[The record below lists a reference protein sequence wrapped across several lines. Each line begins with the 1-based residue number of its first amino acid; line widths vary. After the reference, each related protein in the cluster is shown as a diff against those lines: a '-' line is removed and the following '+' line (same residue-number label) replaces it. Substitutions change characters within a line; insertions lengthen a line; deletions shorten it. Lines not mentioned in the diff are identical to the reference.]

1 MNYSCEKHS
10 EAQVHRSRTGCVACE
25 IDELQRQITG
35 AQMLSTR
42 MWNWMN
48 NPENMTKLTTELS
61 TEQFRQR
68 FLQEFRQAR

>member
-1 MNYSCEKHS
+1 MNYRCEKHS
-10 EAQVHRSRTGCVACE
+10 EAQVHRGRTCVACE

-48 NPENMTKLTTELS
+48 NPENAKVRTADLG

>member
-10 EAQVHRSRTGCVACE
+10 EAQVHRGRTCVACE
-25 IDELQRQITG
+25 IEDLQRQITG

-48 NPENMTKLTTELS
+48 NPENIMVRGAELDA
-61 TEQFRQR
+61 EQFRRR

>member
-1 MNYSCEKHS
+1 MKVTCEKHN
-10 EAQVHRSRTGCVACE
+10 EVQVHRSRTGCIACE

-48 NPENMTKLTTELS
+48 NPENTRVRTTDLE

>member
-1 MNYSCEKHS
+1 MKYSCEKHS

-25 IDELQRQITG
+25 IESLQKQITA
-35 AQMLSTR
+35 AQLLSTA

-48 NPENMTKLTTELS
+48 NPENTAVRNTELD

-68 FLQEFRQAR
+68 FLREFRQAR

>member
-1 MNYSCEKHS
+1 MKYSCEKHS
-10 EAQVHRSRTGCVACE
+10 EAQVHRGRTCVACE
-25 IDELQRQITG
+25 IDELQRHITG

-48 NPENMTKLTTELS
+48 NPENTKVRTTDLD

-68 FLQEFRQAR
+68 FLQEFR

>member
-1 MNYSCEKHS
+1 MKVNCEKHS

-25 IDELQRQITG
+25 IEDLQRQITG

-48 NPENMTKLTTELS
+48 NPENTTVRNTELD

>member
-10 EAQVHRSRTGCVACE
+10 EAQVHRGRNCVACE
-25 IDELQRQITG
+25 IESLQKQITA
-35 AQMLSTR
+35 AQLLSTA

-48 NPENMTKLTTELS
+48 NPENTAARNTELD

-68 FLQEFRQAR
+68 FLREFRQAR

>member
-1 MNYSCEKHS
+1 MKVICEKHS
-10 EAQVHRSRTGCVACE
+10 EAQVHRSRTGCIACE

-48 NPENMTKLTTELS
+48 NPDNTIVRGTQLD

>member
-1 MNYSCEKHS
+1 MKYSCEKHS
-10 EAQVHRSRTGCVACE
+10 EAQVHRGRICVACE

-42 MWNWMN
+42 MWSWMN
-48 NPENMTKLTTELS
+48 NPENTTVRATDLD

>member
-1 MNYSCEKHS
+1 MKVTCEKHS
-10 EAQVHRSRTGCVACE
+10 EAQVHRGRTCVACE

-35 AQMLSTR
+35 AQMLGTR

-48 NPENMTKLTTELS
+48 NPENMMNLTTELT

-68 FLQEFRQAR
+68 FLQEFRKGR

>member
-1 MNYSCEKHS
+1 MKYSCEKHS
-10 EAQVHRSRTGCVACE
+10 EAQVHRGRSCVACE
-25 IDELQRQITG
+25 IDELQRQITS

-48 NPENMTKLTTELS
+48 NPENTKVRTTDLD

-68 FLQEFRQAR
+68 FMQEFRQAR

>member
-1 MNYSCEKHS
+1 M
-10 EAQVHRSRTGCVACE
+10 ACE
-25 IDELQRQITG
+25 IDSLQKQITV
-35 AQMLSTR
+35 AQLLSTR

-48 NPENMTKLTTELS
+48 NPENTVVRNTELN

>member
-10 EAQVHRSRTGCVACE
+10 EAQVHRGRTCVACE
-25 IDELQRQITG
+25 IESLQKQITA
-35 AQMLSTR
+35 AQLLSTA

>member
-1 MNYSCEKHS
+1 MKATCEKHS
-10 EAQVHRSRTGCVACE
+10 EAQVHRGRTCVACE
-25 IDELQRQITG
+25 IESLQKQITA
-35 AQMLSTR
+35 AQLLSTA

-68 FLQEFRQAR
+68 FLREFRQAR

>member
-1 MNYSCEKHS
+1 MKYSCEKHS
-10 EAQVHRSRTGCVACE
+10 EAQVHRGRTCVACE

-48 NPENMTKLTTELS
+48 NPENTMVRNAELD

>member
-1 MNYSCEKHS
+1 MKATCEKHR
-10 EAQVHRSRTGCVACE
+10 EAQVHRGRTCVACE
-25 IDELQRQITG
+25 IESLQKQITA
-35 AQMLSTR
+35 AQLLSTA

-48 NPENMTKLTTELS
+48 NPENTAVRNTELD

>member
-10 EAQVHRSRTGCVACE
+10 EAHVHRGRTCVACE
-25 IDELQRQITG
+25 IESLQKQITA
-35 AQMLSTR
+35 AQLLSTA

-48 NPENMTKLTTELS
+48 NPENTKVRTTDLD

>member
-1 MNYSCEKHS
+1 M
-10 EAQVHRSRTGCVACE
+10 
-25 IDELQRQITG
+25 DELQRQITG

-48 NPENMTKLTTELS
+48 NPENTRVRTTDLE

>member
-1 MNYSCEKHS
+1 MKYSCEKHS
-10 EAQVHRSRTGCVACE
+10 EAQVHRGRTCVACE
-25 IDELQRQITG
+25 IDELQRQITS

-48 NPENMTKLTTELS
+48 NPENTKVRTTDLD

>member
-1 MNYSCEKHS
+1 MKVTCEKHS
-10 EAQVHRSRTGCVACE
+10 EAQVHRGRTCVACE

-48 NPENMTKLTTELS
+48 NPENMMNLTTELT

-68 FLQEFRQAR
+68 FLQEFRKGR

>member
-10 EAQVHRSRTGCVACE
+10 EAQVHRGRNCVACE

-48 NPENMTKLTTELS
+48 NPENTMVRSTELN
-61 TEQFRQR
+61 TKQFRQR

>member
-1 MNYSCEKHS
+1 MKVTCEKHS
-10 EAQVHRSRTGCVACE
+10 EAQVHRGRTCVACE
-25 IDELQRQITG
+25 IHELQRQITG

-48 NPENMTKLTTELS
+48 NPENTRVRTTELE

>member
-10 EAQVHRSRTGCVACE
+10 EAQAHRGRTCVACE
-25 IDELQRQITG
+25 IDSLQKQITA
-35 AQMLSTR
+35 AQLLSTA

-48 NPENMTKLTTELS
+48 NPENTAVRNTELN

>member
-1 MNYSCEKHS
+1 MKVTCEKHS
-10 EAQVHRSRTGCVACE
+10 EAQAHRGRTCVVCE

-48 NPENMTKLTTELS
+48 NPENTRVRTTDLE

>member
-1 MNYSCEKHS
+1 MIYSCEKHS
-10 EAQVHRSRTGCVACE
+10 EAQAHRGRTCVACE

-48 NPENMTKLTTELS
+48 NPENTKVRATDLDV
-61 TEQFRQR
+61 EQFRQR

>member
-1 MNYSCEKHS
+1 MKATCEKHS
-10 EAQVHRSRTGCVACE
+10 EAQIHRSRTGCVACE

-48 NPENMTKLTTELS
+48 NPENTKMRTTDLD

-68 FLQEFRQAR
+68 FLREFRQAR

>member
-10 EAQVHRSRTGCVACE
+10 EAQVHRGRTCVACE

-48 NPENMTKLTTELS
+48 NPENTRVRTTDLEA
-61 TEQFRQR
+61 EQFRQR

>member
-1 MNYSCEKHS
+1 MNYNCEKHS
-10 EAQVHRSRTGCVACE
+10 EAQVHHGRTCVACE
-25 IDELQRQITG
+25 IESLQKQITA
-35 AQMLSTR
+35 AQLLSTA

-48 NPENMTKLTTELS
+48 NPENTAVRNTELD

>member
-1 MNYSCEKHS
+1 MKVICEKHS
-10 EAQVHRSRTGCVACE
+10 EAQVHRSRTRCIACE
-25 IDELQRQITG
+25 IDEMQRQITS

-48 NPENMTKLTTELS
+48 NPENTIVRGTQLD